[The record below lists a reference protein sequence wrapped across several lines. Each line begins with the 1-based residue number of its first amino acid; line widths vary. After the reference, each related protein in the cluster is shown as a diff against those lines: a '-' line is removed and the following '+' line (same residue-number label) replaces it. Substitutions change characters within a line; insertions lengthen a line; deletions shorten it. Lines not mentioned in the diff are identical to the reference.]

1 MDQSLDSDHY
11 EVRIRAA
18 AMKSLTRHSPAKH
31 VALLAFALAMASA
44 PTHAADVD
52 PGPWSAGIQAR
63 GFTDFE
69 PGNDYVTGF
78 DAGYAP
84 DRVLGVGFRHRL
96 ELRAAWLTSRAEAA
110 YRNVL
115 RQDWFLF
122 SPVWHFRRQ
131 RLFDPTLQ
139 LDFGWQRYDVENEA
153 IFGDLENSA
162 VIKGLQIGFQLNFKS
177 RYAVR
182 YAFGYQTASTASS
195 VVYPL
200 PFTLGLAVT
209 FP

>member
-1 MDQSLDSDHY
+1 
-11 EVRIRAA
+11 
-18 AMKSLTRHSPAKH
+18 MKSLNRPFRTTRLAGCLTMIGLA
-31 VALLAFALAMASA
+31 ALLWSA
-44 PTHAADVD
+44 PAAQ
-52 PGPWSAGIQAR
+52 PAAGSWSAGLQTR
-63 GFTDFE
+63 GFVDFE

-78 DAGYAP
+78 DAGYSP
-84 DRVLGVGFRHRL
+84 DRVFGIGFGRRL
-96 ELRAAWLTSRAEAA
+96 ELRAAYLTSRAEAA

-115 RQDWFLF
+115 KQDWFLF

-139 LDFGWQRYDVENEA
+139 LDFGWQRYDIENEA

-162 VIKGLQIGFQLNFKS
+162 VIKGLQIGFQLNHK
-177 RYAVR
+177 RYALR

-200 PFTLGLAVT
+200 PFTLGFAVG
-209 FP
+209 FR